1 MLKRTIRISVCL
13 ILLILSLATV
23 FLAQEKEKA
32 LSISLENCILSA
44 MKNNLTVAVEVL
56 NPELA
61 DVSIS
66 RAQEKFLPSL
76 SFGFTKRSNNSA
88 SYSWIDAAGSVIT
101 KYNDYSAQ
109 INQLIPTG
117 GSFYISLEAYK
128 NDSNRSFQTIN
139 PRFGST
145 LTLNF
150 TQPLLKDFGF
160 AINRREI
167 IIARNNL
174 DVSENQFKKVLQD
187 TIYNVEEAYWNLVY
201 SIEDLK
207 VKRQSLKLAQDLL
220 AKTQRAVE
228 IGTLAPLEILS
239 AQAEVATREADI
251 LQAEAL
257 VKNNEDRLKT
267 IINLSAEEEKGA
279 AEIIPVDAP
288 NFQEKE
294 VNLEQALLTAM
305 ENRPDLQAARI
316 NMKNQEINLSYAK
329 NQLLPALNLTAS
341 YWSPGI
347 SGDQIL
353 YFNNN
358 PLTGIVIGRVPGGAS
373 DSFKDAMN
381 FKYKNWSLGLTLDIP
396 LNSFL
401 SRAAYAQA
409 KINMEQAML
418 NLKSQEQQIFL
429 EIKNATRAVETDYKR
444 VQAYKVARELAERK
458 LEGEEEKLKVG
469 LSTSY
474 SVLMYQR
481 DLANARTSELKAIV
495 DYNLSLANLDRALGV
510 SLKTKNIRI
519 SEILER
525 SDKKQL

>member
-1 MLKRTIRISVCL
+1 MLKRTTRNSVCM
-13 ILLILSLATV
+13 ILLASLLTTAS
-23 FLAQEKEKA
+23 LAQERDKA

-44 MKNNLTVAVEVL
+44 IKNNLTLAVEVL

-66 RAQEKFLPSL
+66 SAQEKFMPRL

-88 SYSWIDAAGSVIT
+88 SYSWIDAAENVIT
-101 KYNDYSAQ
+101 KYNAYSAQ

-117 GSFYISLEAYK
+117 GSFNISIDSYK

-139 PRFGST
+139 PRYGST
-145 LTLNF
+145 LTFDF
-150 TQPLLKDFGF
+150 TQPLLKNFGF

-167 IIARNNL
+167 IVARNNL
-174 DVSENQFKKVLQD
+174 DISENQFKKVLQD
-187 TIYNVEEAYWNLVY
+187 TIYTVEEAYWNLVY
-201 SIEDLK
+201 TIEDLK
-207 VKRQSLKLAQDLL
+207 VKKQSLKLARDLL
-220 AKTQRAVE
+220 AKNQRAVE
-228 IGTLAPLEILS
+228 IGTMAPLEILS

-251 LQAEAL
+251 LQAEAM

-267 IINLSAEEEKGA
+267 IINVLAEEEKLA
-279 AEIIPVDAP
+279 AEIIPIDAP
-288 NFQEKE
+288 TFQEKE
-294 VNLEQALLTAM
+294 VNLEQSLLVAM
-305 ENRPDLQAARI
+305 ENRPDLQAARVS
-316 NMKNQEINLSYAK
+316 MKNQEINLSYAK

-341 YWSPGI
+341 YWSPGV
-347 SGDQIL
+347 SGDRIL
-353 YFNNN
+353 YLDNS
-358 PLTGIVIGRVPGGAS
+358 PLTGIIIGRVPGGAS
-373 DSFKDAMN
+373 DSLKDAVN

-418 NLKSQEQQIFL
+418 NLKNQEQQIFL

-519 SEILER
+519 SEILE
-525 SDKKQL
+525 K